1 MKNPITQMRLMPE
14 SLKQKS
20 RETLLRSFSAFCR
33 AAWSQI
39 EPKGLDWNWHHEL
52 WCEHLQL
59 MYERQELRLIF
70 TTPPRT
76 LKSRLI
82 SILWP
87 AWCWAR
93 DPSLSFLCTSY
104 SDGLS
109 EELSLLRRNLLAS
122 SWFQDLFP
130 GKVQFDPDQ
139 NQKWK
144 YQNTARGQM
153 FATSMAGTALGA
165 GCDFLIC
172 DDPMSS
178 EMSYSDAERG
188 NVLRSFD
195 GTFRS
200 RLNESE
206 RGGIVIICQ
215 RLHETDL
222 VGHLL
227 TNEPGVWTHVNLPM
241 VCEQNEEI
249 VFPLSG
255 RVMQRKAG
263 DLLHPGKFSRRW
275 CEKQRGVIGTYLW
288 SSQYLQRPGVLGGA
302 VFKRDWFRQYSE
314 LPQEK
319 KGMTI
324 LSLDTAFSTKK
335 TADYSVATV
344 WTSYGTGFF
353 LRYVWRERAAYPH
366 LRAMAEALSEDFA
379 VEAVL
384 VEEKGSGQ
392 SLLQSLKQ
400 ETSLPIV
407 GIQVDTDKVSR
418 AHGVSALFESGRVFF
433 PKDEPWMPTYLHELE
448 LFPSGA
454 HDDCVDSTVQAL
466 AYLRGRT
473 YSGGVLGM
481 VKLLQKFN
489 KFGLPEVRKA
499 GALVTGVAGQVVSV
513 RDTPAKC
520 PLCSGPRIW
529 MSHGMD
535 PNRLVAFCNQDH
547 SKDGI
552 LPVATDNPCSHY
564 PDGQHKMVA
573 TGGAL
578 RCNGCQYTPDTR
590 AVQSYNGAT
599 KAQMEVL
606 KQQARNPVFGRRRWG
621 QRWGI

>member
-1 MKNPITQMRLMPE
+1 MEQLTPQML
-14 SLKQKS
+14 
-20 RETLLRSFSAFCR
+20 RERTRERLRSNFSAFAQ
-33 AAWSQI
+33 AAWKVI
-39 EPKGLDWNWHHEL
+39 EPKGLEWNWHLEL
-52 WCEHLQL
+52 ECEYLQL
-59 MYERQELRLIF
+59 AYERQVLRLIV
-70 TTPPRT
+70 TVPPRT

-82 SILWP
+82 SVLF
-87 AWCWAR
+87 ACWAWAK
-93 DPSLSFLCTSY
+93 DPALSFLFTSY
-104 SDGLS
+104 SDSLS
-109 EELSLLRRNLLAS
+109 DELSILRRSLLQS
-122 SWFQDLFP
+122 KWFQEMFP
-130 GKVQFDPDQ
+130 GQVQFAADQ
-139 NQKWK
+139 NQKSK
-144 YQNTARGQM
+144 YQNLRKGQM
-153 FATSMAGTALGA
+153 IATSMGAVALGVGA
-165 GCDFLIC
+165 DFLLI
-172 DDPMSS
+172 DDALSP
-178 EMSYSDAERG
+178 EQSYSDAERS
-188 NVLRSFD
+188 NVNRAFD

-200 RLNESE
+200 RLNEAE
-206 RGGIVIICQ
+206 RGVIVIIAQ
-215 RLHETDL
+215 RLHESDL
-222 VGHLL
+222 IGHVL
-227 TNEPGVWTHVNLPM
+227 TNEPGVWTHINLPM
-241 VCEQNEEI
+241 IAETDEEI
-249 VFPLSG
+249 IFPLSG
-255 RVMQRKAG
+255 RALHRKAG
-263 DLLHPGKFSRRW
+263 DLLFPQRFSKKW
-275 CEKQRGVIGTYLW
+275 CEKQRATIGSYLW
-288 SSQYLQRPGVLGGA
+288 SSQYMQRPGVLGGA

-353 LRYVWRERAAYPH
+353 LRYVWRERVAYPH
-366 LRAMAEALSEDFA
+366 LRAMTEALAEDFA

-481 VKLLQKFN
+481 VKLLQKFD

-513 RDTPAKC
+513 RDRPAKC
-520 PLCSGPRIW
+520 PLCDGPRIW

-535 PNRLVAFCNQDH
+535 ANRLVAFCNQDH

-573 TGGAL
+573 TGGAV

-599 KAQMEVL
+599 KKQTEAL
-606 KQQARNPVFGRRRWG
+606 KEEARYPVFSRRRWG